1 MGFKDMVAEDI
12 KQTFLNQKEFAD
24 AHVVDGKEVLLVID
38 NDELKRRQG
47 GQEYVVEES
56 STLFYCE
63 SKKLPKRKPGQ
74 TLKVDGRV
82 CLIDDWKEDMGMTTV
97 VLREN
102 VVT

>member
-1 MGFKDMVAEDI
+1 MGFKDMVAEDL
-12 KQTFLNQKEFAD
+12 KRTFLNPEEFGD
-24 AHVVDGKEVLLVID
+24 PHKVEDKEVLLVID

-47 GQEYVVEES
+47 GQEYAIEES
-56 STLFYCE
+56 STLFYCQSE
-63 SKKLPKRKPGQ
+63 ELPKRKPGQ

-82 CLIDDWKEDMGMTTV
+82 CTVDDWKEDMGMATV

>member
-1 MGFKDMVAEDI
+1 MSFKDMITEDVER
-12 KQTFLNQKEFAD
+12 TFLNQKEFA
-24 AHVVDGKEVLLVID
+24 ATHVVDGKKVLLVID

-47 GQEYVVEES
+47 GQEYAIEES
-56 STLFYCE
+56 STLFYCK
-63 SKKLPKRKPGQ
+63 SKDLPKRKPGQ

>member
-1 MGFKDMVAEDI
+1 MSFKDMVAEDL
-12 KQTFLNQKEFAD
+12 KRTFLNLEEFGTP
-24 AHVVDGKEVLLVID
+24 HMVDGEEVSLVID

-47 GQEYVVEES
+47 GQEYAIEES

-63 SKKLPKRKPGQ
+63 SKELPKRKPGQ